1 MEIETS
7 IRERTKRRKSLTKNR
22 KKKRKWRTRWGGGGE
37 QHEPTNQE
45 PPFLEEKKKRNDKT
59 RVEFRTYIG
68 KGSFQVDPTSLRAS
82 VRVKGRRQGG
92 IPPTKPD
99 WSKRGQQPI
108 RSRLLTETK
117 EKINMNKTQGWNSG
131 WIFRFQSRCRVDP
144 RSAGIQSAPVA
155 FRLRAKLRAKGRSEG
170 GNGAPAIPSCPEN
183 KTDRGNR
190 NKTLK
195 RTKPSVTWKPL
206 SRPTIRWVS

>member
-1 MEIETS
+1 M
-7 IRERTKRRKSLTKNR
+7 
-22 KKKRKWRTRWGGGGE
+22 
-37 QHEPTNQE
+37 
-45 PPFLEEKKKRNDKT
+45 
-59 RVEFRTYIG
+59 
-68 KGSFQVDPTSLRAS
+68 DPTSLRAS

-170 GNGAPAIPSCPEN
+170 GNGAPAIPSCPVKQDWPRQQKKNVETN
-183 KTDRGNR
+183 QTECDMETFEPSNDSVSELKTRGGGGGEISLPSRSIN
-190 NKTLK
+190 NFCFFFE
-195 RTKPSVTWKPL
+195 TKQIKGL
-206 SRPTIRWVS
+206 H